1 MRACSAAVK
10 PVSSAASE
18 GAIAALYTDSS
29 PQKSTANRNSE
40 DAVSASRR
48 CRLRNTTCATYRGA
62 VVVVCRLCVGQGVAV
77 VVVVVVV
84 VVAVVPDDDS
94 GGGSGGGA
102 R

>member
-1 MRACSAAVK
+1 VRACSAAVK

-77 VVVVVVV
+77 VVVVV
-84 VVAVVPDDDS
+84 AVVPDDSS
-94 GGGSGGGA
+94 GGVSGGE
-102 R
+102 